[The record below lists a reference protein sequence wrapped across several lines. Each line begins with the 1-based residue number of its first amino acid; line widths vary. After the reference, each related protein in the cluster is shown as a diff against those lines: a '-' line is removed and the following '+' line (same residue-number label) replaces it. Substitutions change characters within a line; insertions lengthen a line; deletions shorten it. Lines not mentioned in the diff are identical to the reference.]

1 MKIRK
6 NRDKGFSTE
15 TLSQLEIDEIA
26 KGSEGYDRGE
36 APVSR
41 DTQSAESLDDM
52 AQLQKNVHGPS
63 EMSRTHSYDA
73 LDAVRDFGPT
83 DPEPEYNGYD
93 PEEVFESEAEPAY
106 EPEYYDGEDS
116 DGSPAPEGQEQ
127 FALQLLTPSDEKY
140 DDIMDNYEEVI
151 EKMSSNPTKPKYW
164 FKEQGDH
171 WFCTCGQ
178 LNKGEVCESCGLERD
193 LLRALFFL
201 HEPGDEPGK
210 YEGMNVTYTDVE
222 VKNNGLSTKAKL
234 IIAIAIV
241 AILGAAAGLYSYFYI
256 IKPNMEKEAAATAK
270 AMAESVEKNV
280 PVCTADINEFL
291 RSSYVT
297 AGDDSLK
304 GKSYERAIRFYGKAA
319 AIEGGEDLTD
329 KINKAKF
336 EYVKAHQNDGGDQFE
351 KYLGELHE
359 SGYDGIN
366 DIYNE
371 YYAWHFSIV
380 ANLSPDDYSTDMDT
394 ASRADTVYFHV
405 SVSGGPPDKSLDIY
419 YDATW
424 PSGAKQT
431 DMIGSGWKDGSRGY
445 ARFSYP
451 VPLFAQEGTLTF
463 RIYDKNTQEQLG
475 SDSISFKH

>member
-1 MKIRK
+1 MVKK
-6 NRDKGFSTE
+6 KFRDKGFSTE

-26 KGSEGYDRGE
+26 KGSEEYDRGE

-52 AQLQKNVHGPS
+52 AQLQKHVHDQS

-73 LDAVRDFGPT
+73 LDAVRDFGPS

-93 PEEVFESEAEPAY
+93 PEEVFAPETA
-106 EPEYYDGEDS
+106 PEYYDGEDS
-116 DGSPAPEGQEQ
+116 DGSAAPADSEQ
-127 FALQLLTPSDEKY
+127 FALQPLTPSDEKY

-178 LNKGEVCESCGLERD
+178 LNKGEVCSNCGLERD

-201 HEPGDEPGK
+201 HEPGEEPGK
-210 YEGMNVTYTDVE
+210 YEGMDVTYTDVK
-222 VKNNGLSTKAKL
+222 VQSGKLSTKAKL
-234 IIAIAIV
+234 IIAIAII
-241 AILGAAAGLYSYFYI
+241 AILGAAAGLYSYYYI

-270 AMAESVEKNV
+270 AMAESIEQNV
-280 PVCTADINEFL
+280 PACTADMNAFL

-304 GKSYERAIRFYGKAA
+304 AESYERAIRFYSKASS
-319 AIEGGEDLTD
+319 IEGGEDLTG
-329 KINKAKF
+329 KINEAKF
-336 EYVKAHQNDGGDQFE
+336 GYVKAHKSDGGETFE
-351 KYLGELHE
+351 KYLGELHKA
-359 SGYDGIN
+359 GYEGIN

-371 YYAWHFSIV
+371 YYAWHFNIV
-380 ANLSPDDYSTDMDT
+380 ANLNADDYSTDIGT

-405 SVSGGPPDKSLDIY
+405 SVSGGPPDKTLDIY

-431 DMIGSGWKDGSRGY
+431 DMIGSGWKDGSKGY

-463 RIYDKNTQEQLG
+463 KIFDKNTQEQLG
-475 SDSISFKH
+475 SDSIEFKH